1 VSPGSAVNLTRE
13 VEAIQIPY
21 GNPVKVP
28 EGTEVVVVQELGGT
42 FTVRTLQGFLLRVDG
57 KDADA
62 LGIEAP
68 PSPEHGVDVSGSCSE
83 ERIISVLKTCYDP
96 EIPVNIVDLGLIYG
110 FNCGPLDGDG
120 SGCRIDVQMT
130 LTAPG
135 CGMGQVL
142 KDDIER
148 KLQELPGVEKA
159 EVEVVFDPPWEP
171 SRMTEAA
178 RLALG
183 WL

>member
-1 VSPGSAVNLTRE
+1 VTRE
-13 VEAIQIPY
+13 VDAIQIPY
-21 GNPVKVP
+21 GNSVKIP
-28 EGTEVVVVQELGGT
+28 DGTEVVVVQELGGA

-62 LGIEAP
+62 LGLEAP
-68 PSPEHGVDVSGSCSE
+68 VSPDHGTGDLGPCSE
-83 ERIISVLKTCYDP
+83 QRILSVLKTCYDP

-110 FNCGPLDGDG
+110 FNCGPLSGNG
-120 SGCRIDVQMT
+120 SGCKIDVQMT

-142 KDDIER
+142 KDDVER

-171 SRMTEAA
+171 SRMTEEA